1 VPSNDVKKRSRELTS
16 VFESFSPY
24 QGMEGKV
31 ERIWITEIATDGV
44 HLVGHTKGYIQVL
57 VIAPDSMLGTSVS
70 VKITSVGRWS
80 VFGEVIDGSV
90 VVGEAPKQ
98 TSSEPQKQHI
108 QNQVEEAGCCATD
121 SCGACACSDVA
132 QHCSPERCED
142 IPDAPQTSG
151 GVNHQEAVQQSTL
164 VRRNV
169 EGSTKASKSN
179 AARSVGKE
187 QQVNVVTRRG
197 VNVDTILWCGL
208 AVSFAATVALLVLLT
223 GKISSTSSY

>member
-1 VPSNDVKKRSRELTS
+1 
-16 VFESFSPY
+16 
-24 QGMEGKV
+24 
-31 ERIWITEIATDGV
+31 
-44 HLVGHTKGYIQVL
+44 VL
-57 VIAPDSMLGTSVS
+57 VIAPDSMLGTSAS

-142 IPDAPQTSG
+142 IHDAPQTSG
-151 GVNHQEAVQQSTL
+151 GVNRQEAVQQSTL

-223 GKISSTSSY
+223 GKISSTSS